1 MNLSLRSGSDHEII
15 ETEILNPD
23 APSRAPGAKY
33 RVSPNAIETFTALI
47 QQHAPLPTEPP
58 RTVEQCEELAEAVL
72 ATFRLAIEGSGRKT
86 HHTGH
91 ASGWWDEECIEAQKR
106 IALDCTAENKKA
118 LYRTVPWVPIPFLK
132 SVPLSL
138 EIAEEETR
146 EAVLGTGNTSPGS
159 DGITVALVAAAWP
172 HMAKAVH
179 MLFLSAV
186 RVGYHPRAFRYA
198 EVVMIPKPG
207 KALHNTAKKWRP
219 ISLLS
224 CIGKGLE
231 RLLARRVARTAIAF
245 GIIPAQY
252 FGALPKRACTDLVAC
267 LIHDIEKAL
276 AKDMIAA
283 LITLDVS
290 GAFDIVLCK
299 RLIYRLRQQG
309 WPDAFVHWA
318 ESFMTGR
325 TVTIRTTEGEILPE
339 INLSCGTPQ
348 GSPISPIIFM
358 LYLSPLLR
366 LGNEDRRFG
375 SRSCLCMF
383 SHAAKKETLP
393 CACFF
398 NFQFDVFCVWFE
410 RHDLGFDFLILRPEG
425 EA

>member
-1 MNLSLRSGSDHEII
+1 M
-15 ETEILNPD
+15 
-23 APSRAPGAKY
+23 
-33 RVSPNAIETFTALI
+33 
-47 QQHAPLPTEPP
+47 
-58 RTVEQCEELAEAVL
+58 
-72 ATFRLAIEGSGRKT
+72 
-86 HHTGH
+86 
-91 ASGWWDEECIEAQKR
+91 
-106 IALDCTAENKKA
+106 ALDCTAENKKA

-159 DGITVALVAAAWP
+159 DGITVALLAAAWP

-186 RVGYHPRAFRYA
+186 RVGYHPRAFRNA

-207 KALHNTAKKWRP
+207 KAPHNTAKKWRP

-375 SRSCLCMF
+375 YADDVSTLATGTTPASVAQRLQKEINLSLNWGAANMISFDPAKAELILFYRRKEQDTIRWLGVFLDSKLTLKRHIKVWSLKALQAATFLRSLNKTRKG
-383 SHAAKKETLP
+383 SPPNAVAQAAKAVVLSTTLFG
-393 CACFF
+393 A
-398 NFQFDVFCVWFE
+398 
-410 RHDLGFDFLILRPEG
+410 
-425 EA
+425 EAWYTGPTKSSLSIKKRKTI